1 MRFLFS
7 TIFISTFF
15 FGVSIYA
22 QGPGFE
28 SIESE
33 GENQAAQEVPAT
45 NIEGDIPAMVQEIL
59 DPSKEDAVKQIVERK
74 FPHTA
79 SHRSAFLLELMR
91 TLAAWRGQDAGRA
104 FERLSDFVLEH
115 YDSFEVRN
123 ELHFEKFSSPQ
134 EKLVL
139 QVRKLRGPGTA
150 KVRTRVIQHFQ
161 TKVESWA

>member
-91 TLAAWRGQDAGRA
+91 TLAAWR
-104 FERLSDFVLEH
+104 
-115 YDSFEVRN
+115 
-123 ELHFEKFSSPQ
+123 
-134 EKLVL
+134 
-139 QVRKLRGPGTA
+139 
-150 KVRTRVIQHFQ
+150 
-161 TKVESWA
+161 